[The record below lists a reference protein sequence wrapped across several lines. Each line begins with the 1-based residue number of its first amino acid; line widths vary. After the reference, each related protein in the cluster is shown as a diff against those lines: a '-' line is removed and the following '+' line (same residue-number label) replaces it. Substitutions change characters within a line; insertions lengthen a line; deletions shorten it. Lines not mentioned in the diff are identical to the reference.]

1 MFDRCA
7 SVHDQ
12 QSINSRVLA
21 PWCRPP
27 RSSLRWWHGWWQPRG
42 MAAPLCAARWQSP
55 WRDSPASTAP
65 PSRCAPGS
73 SHPRRVLGTAAV
85 RQASSHD
92 PAFEQLASCALIGA
106 CIAAHFAAHI
116 AAKPGAASCMTV
128 RHDRLGFKSLLCR
141 PRPTRCVAMIAESC
155 ELRLEERAARQAS
168 RRRRPVMD
176 RSVMDA
182 HCQLAVA

>member
-1 MFDRCA
+1 MVQATTEQLEMVAWLVAAAGDGSPIVRSEVAVALARFA
-7 SVHDQ
+7 SLH
-12 QSINSRVLA
+12 
-21 PWCRPP
+21 
-27 RSSLRWWHGWWQPRG
+27 
-42 MAAPLCAARWQSP
+42 
-55 WRDSPASTAP
+55 SPAFQVRP
-65 PSRCAPGS
+65 WFVPS
-73 SHPRRVLGTAAV
+73 AACS
-85 RQASSHD
+85 RHCCCPASSHD

-106 CIAAHFAAHI
+106 YIAAHFAAHI
-116 AAKPGAASCMTV
+116 AAKPDAASCMTV